1 MFDLFFSDHAAWFAV
16 PALIGT
22 AFFTLRL
29 VLMMLGLHHGGDLSV
44 DVGHG
49 DVHAPSGGGV
59 DHDTDSSDAFRILS
73 IQSIAAFAM
82 GFGWGGLGGFRGA
95 DWTFAVSTVFGLGTG
110 IGMWWLL
117 ALLLKALFDLQ
128 SSGTTAAEDTIGAE
142 GDVYANIPE
151 HGSGRGQVR
160 VTVADRQRI
169 YNAISSGEALPSQT
183 RIRVINVNEDNTL
196 TVTPA

>member
-1 MFDLFFSDHAAWFAV
+1 MLDLFFSDHAAWFAI

-22 AFFTLRL
+22 AFFALRL
-29 VLMMLGLHHGGDLSV
+29 VLMTVGLHHGDVGI

-49 DVHAPSGGGV
+49 DVHSGDVHHG
-59 DHDTDSSDAFRILS
+59 DSSDAFKILS

-82 GFGWGGLGGFRGA
+82 GFGWGGLGAFRGQ
-95 DWTFAVSTVFGLGTG
+95 DWTFGVSTIFGLGTG

-128 SSGTTAAEDTIGAE
+128 SSGNVTAEATIGAE
-142 GDVYANIPE
+142 GDVYVTVPE
-151 HGSGRGQVR
+151 HGNGRGQVR

-183 RIRVINVNEDNTL
+183 RIRVINVNDDNTL
-196 TVTPA
+196 TVTAA